1 MTDAALA
8 DRLKATLRGLPGPV
22 ALVTTVDPV
31 GAAPQGMLAS
41 AVIPVSMDPPS
52 MLVAINRSASMHPT
66 LAAAGRFC
74 INVLGTSQAGVL
86 ALFSKAEL
94 RAQRFE
100 SDQWRY
106 DAGLPWLPAACS
118 SIFCRT
124 ASSSHFGTHELFI
137 GEVTEV
143 VRGSG
148 DIADPMGWINGS
160 PARLGPI
167 G

>member
-1 MTDAALA
+1 MTDSTLA

-22 ALVTTVDPV
+22 ALITTVDAA
-31 GAAPQGMLAS
+31 GAPHGMLAS
-41 AVIPVSMDPPS
+41 AVIPVSMEPPS
-52 MLVAINRSASMHPT
+52 MLVAINRSASMHPII
-66 LAAAGRFC
+66 AAAGRFC
-74 INVLGTSQAGVL
+74 MNVLGSSQADVL

-106 DAGLPWLPAACS
+106 DEHGLPWLPSACS
-118 SIFCRT
+118 AIFCRT
-124 ASSSHFGTHELFI
+124 AETTHFGTHELFI
-137 GEVTEV
+137 GEVLEV
-143 VRGSG
+143 VNGSA
-148 DIADPMGWINGS
+148 DLPDPMGWINGS